1 MPADYKTHFTYLASH
16 NMHKNIVGHNSF
28 YNTLFKIRPLL
39 EITETLYESKRA
51 MSTLINQ
58 RKHSEIQ
65 RVHLFQTISAL

>member
-16 NMHKNIVGHNSF
+16 NMHKNIVGH
-28 YNTLFKIRPLL
+28 NTLFKIRPLL